1 MAKFK
6 LQIDTGNE
14 AFGDWRE
21 VEIVRI
27 LQKVIDKIEQ
37 GKGLDQILVDLN
49 GNSVG
54 KCTHG

>member
-6 LQIDTGNE
+6 LQIDTGNG

-21 VEIVRI
+21 AEIIKI
-27 LQKVIDKIEQ
+27 LKKVIDKIEQ
-37 GKGLDQILVDLN
+37 GKGLDQKLMDSN

-54 KCTHG
+54 KCTHD